1 MSCRGRFFKTREKKL
16 DYPNHETPKASRKYV
31 RAMKRLEVRSLSL
44 LPTLLLTN
52 TLLQDTITPHN
63 EFNKQFLD
71 LLRRIFVYNP
81 SKRITAK
88 QALKHPWF
96 REALQDDGTE
106 AARIRE
112 EKLAKRLAAASAAQA
127 QSLNQS
133 LVAGQGK
140 KVDAGGAYRG
150 VHGVGQASAA
160 AAYAGR

>member
-1 MSCRGRFFKTREKKL
+1 MLTA
-16 DYPNHETPKASRKYV
+16 NHQE
-31 RAMKRLEVRSLSL
+31 
-44 LPTLLLTN
+44 
-52 TLLQDTITPHN
+52 TITPHN

-112 EKLAKRLAAASAAQA
+112 EKLAKRLAAAAAAQQT
-127 QSLNQS
+127 QSQAKAKET
-133 LVAGQGK
+133 VG
-140 KVDAGGAYRG
+140 YRG
-150 VHGVGQASAA
+150 SYAGQASAA
-160 AAYAGR
+160 AYAGR

>member
-1 MSCRGRFFKTREKKL
+1 MLITIQIFQVPRKEARLPQPRNAQSFEKICSRHEETRGQ
-16 DYPNHETPKASRKYV
+16 S
-31 RAMKRLEVRSLSL
+31 SLSPSL
-44 LPTLLLTN
+44 IQFHHDTN
-52 TLLQDTITPHN
+52 TIAQDTITPHN

-112 EKLAKRLAAASAAQA
+112 EKLAKRLREAAQA
-127 QSLNQS
+127 H
-133 LVAGQGK
+133 GQQKLRASG
-140 KVDAGGAYRG
+140 ASTPSATAGAYR
-150 VHGVGQASAA
+150 
-160 AAYAGR
+160 